1 MLTAL
6 ILDRNDRKV
15 VALSSQ
21 DIEPILEHNKA
32 LRGSPQRSDF
42 ARHVASVP
50 NVILVQWLNEAHA
63 CGNIRLRMFTPE
75 FYALVARKLA
85 DPEWKHLRT
94 DK

>member
-63 CGNIRLRMFTPE
+63 RGNTRLRMFTPE
-75 FYALVARKLA
+75 FYALVARKLV